1 MTDRSSDIPQGN
13 GETVLVVEDDPDVL
27 NLVDI
32 LLANLNYRTVR
43 ASTGQEALDTLNG
56 NERPDLILT
65 DVILPGGLT
74 GVDVEKEAAKTGPGI
89 PVIFMS
95 GYTENSINHHG
106 VLEDG
111 VLLLNKPFRKSDLA
125 NMLRRALDG
134 AGTSGDA

>member
-65 DVILPGGLT
+65 DVILPGGMT
-74 GVDVEKEAAKTGPGI
+74 GVDVAKEAAKTGPGI